1 MNDSTSETSRNASDR
16 GNLADDPPSPLA
28 AVFDGLPDPRRETRN
43 KLHRLTDIL
52 VIATCAV
59 IGGAETWE
67 AIAEYGRTK
76 ADFFRRFLPLE
87 NGIPSPDTFERVFA
101 KLDPGAF
108 ARAFGRWMTAACE
121 ATGLIPIAIDGKS
134 ARSARRNTATG
145 CLHVVTAWAA
155 ENRLVLGAT
164 AVADGSNEIAA
175 IPELLRT
182 LDLGGAIV
190 TIDAAGCQVENA
202 RIIREKEG
210 HYLLAVKDNQPT
222 LRAAVEAV
230 LDRACEADFEG
241 VRSDGHEEVEDG
253 HGRHEERYVTV
264 IYEPSGLPPDWPDVA
279 AVVQV
284 NREREVDGERTTT
297 SHYYITSHT
306 GTAGEFAGWVR
317 GHWDIE
323 NGLHWVLDVVFRE
336 DRSRIRQGNAG
347 ANLAM
352 IRRVAVSL
360 LKRVPGKGSGVT
372 KRLKAG
378 WDENYLLQV
387 LQGITACIVR

>member
-1 MNDSTSETSRNASDR
+1 MPPLPLTDVF
-16 GNLADDPPSPLA
+16 AD
-28 AVFDGLPDPRRETRN
+28 LPDPRRDTRN
-43 KLHRLTDIL
+43 KRHRLTDIL
-52 VIATCAV
+52 VIATSAV
-59 IGGAETWE
+59 IGGAESWE

-76 ADFFRRFLPLE
+76 EMFFRRWLRLE

-101 KLDPGAF
+101 KLAPAAF
-108 ARAFGRWMTAACE
+108 AGAFGRWMAAACE
-121 ATGLIPIAIDGKS
+121 STGLVPIAVDGKS
-134 ARSARRNTATG
+134 ARAAKRATATG

-155 ENRLVLGAT
+155 ENRLVLGTT
-164 AVADGSNEIAA
+164 AVPDGSNEVAA
-175 IPELLRT
+175 IPELLRI
-182 LDLGGAIV
+182 LDLAGAIV

-202 RIIREKEG
+202 RIIREREG
-210 HYLLAVKDNQPT
+210 HYLLAVKDNQPK

-230 LDRACEADFEG
+230 IGRACEADFTG
-241 VRSDGHEEVEDG
+241 IRCDGHESVADG

-264 IYEPSGLPPDWPDVA
+264 VYDPDGLPSEWPDVA

-284 NREREVDGERTTT
+284 NRERERGGQRTVT
-297 SHYYITSHT
+297 SHYYITSHD
-306 GTAGEFAGWVR
+306 GTAADFSRWVR

-336 DRSRIRQGNAG
+336 DRSRIRAANAG

-360 LKRVPGKGSGVT
+360 LGRAPGKGSRVT

-378 WDENYLLQV
+378 WDDEYLLQV
-387 LQGITACIVR
+387 LQGIPASIVR